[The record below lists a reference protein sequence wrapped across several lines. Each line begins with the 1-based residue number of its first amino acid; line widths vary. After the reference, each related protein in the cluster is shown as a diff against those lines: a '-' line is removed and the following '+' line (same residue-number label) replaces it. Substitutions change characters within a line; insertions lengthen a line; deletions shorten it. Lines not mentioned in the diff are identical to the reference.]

1 MIWLPTASRP
11 IHLPDAPYISREDAD
26 LIWRADITKAAW
38 DAMTDTQRAE
48 LRWNTP
54 PTKEQT
60 T

>member
-38 DAMTDTQRAE
+38 DKMTDTQRAE

-54 PTKEQT
+54 PTEET

>member
-1 MIWLPTASRP
+1 MTWLRTASRP

-38 DAMTDTQRAE
+38 DAMSDTQRAE

-54 PTKEQT
+54 PTKEET
-60 T
+60 L